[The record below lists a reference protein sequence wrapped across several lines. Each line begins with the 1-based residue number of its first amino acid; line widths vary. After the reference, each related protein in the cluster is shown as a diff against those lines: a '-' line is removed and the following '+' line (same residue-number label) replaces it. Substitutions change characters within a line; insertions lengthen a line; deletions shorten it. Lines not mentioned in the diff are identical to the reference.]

1 MANFKL
7 WRLIT
12 VINGKMKTFR
22 RKLSVKLFFETPSGD
37 EQLSVVFHCLLGRS
51 ETGFSWLMLA
61 FATHELFST
70 IVIWLAFVQDWCL
83 KINLMLLLYLLLQ

>member
-22 RKLSVKLFFETPSGD
+22 RKLSVKHSSLK
-37 EQLSVVFHCLLGRS
+37 HLLEMNSSLWFSIVCWEGRR
-51 ETGFSWLMLA
+51 
-61 FATHELFST
+61 
-70 IVIWLAFVQDWCL
+70 QDFRD
-83 KINLMLLLYLLLQ
+83 

>member
-22 RKLSVKLFFETPSGD
+22 RKLSVKHSSLK
-37 EQLSVVFHCLLGRS
+37 HLLEVNSSLWFSIVCWEGRR
-51 ETGFSWLMLA
+51 
-61 FATHELFST
+61 
-70 IVIWLAFVQDWCL
+70 QDFRD
-83 KINLMLLLYLLLQ
+83 

>member
-37 EQLSVVFHCLLGRS
+37 EQLCGFPLSVGKVRDR
-51 ETGFSWLMLA
+51 
-61 FATHELFST
+61 
-70 IVIWLAFVQDWCL
+70 IFVADVSFC
-83 KINLMLLLYLLLQ
+83 YP